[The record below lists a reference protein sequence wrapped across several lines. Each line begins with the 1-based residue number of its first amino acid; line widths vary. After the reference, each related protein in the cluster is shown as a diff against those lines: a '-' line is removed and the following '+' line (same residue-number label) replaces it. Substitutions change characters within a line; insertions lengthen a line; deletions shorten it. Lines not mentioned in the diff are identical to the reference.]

1 MENIILIPIMIFVF
15 AFGFF
20 VADLLGR
27 TPDERRRGGTGR
39 FPDKRNERRADRRN

>member
-27 TPDERRRGGTGR
+27 TPDEAMLRRCAGSTREGGQTL
-39 FPDKRNERRADRRN
+39 

>member
-1 MENIILIPIMIFVF
+1 MENFVLIPIMIFVF

-27 TPDERRRGGTGR
+27 TPDERGRGETGR
-39 FPDKRNERRADRRN
+39 VPEKKNERRADRRR

>member
-20 VADLLGR
+20 VADQALAIRSAMPAMALA
-27 TPDERRRGGTGR
+27 PP
-39 FPDKRNERRADRRN
+39 FMSM